1 MVCLDMAGVSTI
13 IKNPETKEPKT
24 FAFDFSYWSH
34 DGFKEGPDGELIP
47 LNDKYATQQKVFN
60 DLGQDV
66 LTSAYDGYNSTL
78 FAYGQT
84 GAGSVKDDNCSTRR
98 ATSTGWHQAVLLRV
112 IPTHVCH
119 LCASFLPLPSPLPLP
134 PLSVSR
140 FRWSATV

>member
-1 MVCLDMAGVSTI
+1 MVCLDMQGVNTI

-47 LNDKYATQQKVFN
+47 LNDKYATQQKVFQ

-78 FAYGQT
+78 FAYG
-84 GAGSVKDDNCSTRR
+84 SVTEK
-98 ATSTGWHQAVLLRV
+98 
-112 IPTHVCH
+112 
-119 LCASFLPLPSPLPLP
+119 
-134 PLSVSR
+134 
-140 FRWSATV
+140 

>member
-1 MVCLDMAGVSTI
+1 MNSVVCLEMQGVNTI

-34 DGFKEGPDGELIP
+34 DGFREGPDGELIATE
-47 LNDKYATQQKVFN
+47 DKYATQQKVFN

-84 GAGSVKDDNCSTRR
+84 GSGQRNV
-98 ATSTGWHQAVLLRV
+98 
-112 IPTHVCH
+112 
-119 LCASFLPLPSPLPLP
+119 
-134 PLSVSR
+134 
-140 FRWSATV
+140 

>member
-1 MVCLDMAGVSTI
+1 MSCPFLSLQ
-13 IKNPETKEPKT
+13 TKEPKT

-66 LTSAYDGYNSTL
+66 LMSAYDGYNSTL

-84 GAGSVKDDNCSTRR
+84 GAGEYTRHCSH
-98 ATSTGWHQAVLLRV
+98 GH
-112 IPTHVCH
+112 
-119 LCASFLPLPSPLPLP
+119 ASIDCDGRI
-134 PLSVSR
+134 VSI
-140 FRWSATV
+140 AD